1 MFLHTLI
8 KIYFYSFPTDFQLV
22 ADASV
27 VLSTTPP
34 GSEEVV
40 LESLTPGRHQMSLP
54 INGLNILFNNC
65 NTAFNFHTKLD
76 SDR

>member
-1 MFLHTLI
+1 
-8 KIYFYSFPTDFQLV
+8 
-22 ADASV
+22 
-27 VLSTTPP
+27 
-34 GSEEVV
+34 
-40 LESLTPGRHQMSLP
+40 MSLP